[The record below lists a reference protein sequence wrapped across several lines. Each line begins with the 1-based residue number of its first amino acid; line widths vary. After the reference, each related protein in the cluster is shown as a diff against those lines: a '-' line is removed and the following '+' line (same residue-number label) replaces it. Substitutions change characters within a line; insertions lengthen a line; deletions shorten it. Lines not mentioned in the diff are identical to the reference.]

1 MCFGLS
7 RRSRS
12 LTKKEVSGEASHGE
26 LDSLQRG
33 IKGVDF
39 GHRCGL
45 VMMIDAV
52 DVVGCE

>member
-12 LTKKEVSGEASHGE
+12 LKEKLAERRPPHDGLG
-26 LDSLQRG
+26 SLQRG

-39 GHRCGL
+39 GHGCGMV
-45 VMMIDAV
+45 VMF
-52 DVVGCE
+52 DVV